1 MGIPAPVHPTQ
12 ERIDLTVLRQS
23 RGGSK
28 KIFYQGSLQ
37 ASDLGPFSRGVEGW
51 GGLIIFCVQIHSK
64 NI

>member
-28 KIFYQGSLQ
+28 KNFYQGSLQ
-37 ASDLGPFSRGVEGW
+37 ASDLGPFSRG
-51 GGLIIFCVQIHSK
+51 
-64 NI
+64 